1 VSRLVLRLKPAAV
14 VLYAGDNDLAQGG
27 ALPDQAFA
35 SFRDLYRALRGYSGA
50 DANCLYLRQTVAGL
64 GSATSTT
71 SFASTRWCRRSGM
84 SFTWTKEVA
93 ASALPFLIGQSRLW
107 SGTAVVFLAFKRSP
121 SQLAF
126 NRRPFRGERS
136 EPSPTDWNTSSGTL
150 AVCFGLWRASPN
162 HFDVIYFFDTRLV
175 EEVCRIVGRSMP
187 LDRQFRGDRRLAL
200 RFRITAEVSGV
211 RRQSNRKPAFR
222 CHFECRSLA
231 LADRQSCGAH
241 NAQPATA
248 TVYF

>member
-1 VSRLVLRLKPAAV
+1 M
-14 VLYAGDNDLAQGG
+14 
-27 ALPDQAFA
+27 F
-35 SFRDLYRALRGYSGA
+35 
-50 DANCLYLRQTVAGL
+50 
-64 GSATSTT
+64 
-71 SFASTRWCRRSGM
+71 
-84 SFTWTKEVA
+84 FTWTKEVA
-93 ASALPFLIGQSRLW
+93 ASALPCLIGHLVY
-107 SGTAVVFLAFKRSP
+107 GVVTAVVFLAFE
-121 SQLAF
+121 
-126 NRRPFRGERS
+126 RRPRNWLLIDARFAAREASLRR
-136 EPSPTDWNTSSGTL
+136 PTGTPAPALWLFASG
-150 AVCFGLWRASPN
+150 FGAASPN